1 MSQTRRQILSLATSA
16 AAAALLSSRP
26 GNAEGASVYPSKPI
40 KIIVPSAAGGPT
52 DVPARLAS
60 QILPKLGQP
69 VVVENRPGAAGA
81 LGTREVMK
89 AAPDGYTLLSGG
101 SAMLGVLPALS
112 SNVGYDP
119 TRDIAPVAL
128 FMEGFQ
134 ILVVHPSSPWTSV
147 SDVIAAA
154 KANPG
159 RFNYA
164 QVGTGHLTHLAG
176 ELFMLGTGTKLVGVP
191 YRSGGESLTAVLSQA
206 VHMTFE
212 NVAILLPLIAEGKLR
227 ALAVTSR
234 ARSPLVP
241 NIPTM
246 IEAGVPDYEVTGFFG
261 IEAPATTPTP
271 IVNLLNATINEAL
284 RTPEMTATMAKL
296 GVAPRPCSPEEFAAI
311 IAAYIQ
317 KWRVV
322 GKAANIKL
330 D

>member
-81 LGTREVMK
+81 LGTREVIARPPPTATRCCL
-89 AAPDGYTLLSGG
+89 AAPPC
-101 SAMLGVLPALS
+101 SACCRPCPPTSATTPRGTSLRSRCS
-112 SNVGYDP
+112 S
-119 TRDIAPVAL
+119 
-128 FMEGFQ
+128 EGFQ

-164 QVGTGHLTHLAG
+164 QVGTGRLTHLAG
-176 ELFMLGTGTKLVGVP
+176 ELFSAGHRHQTCWCPVSQRRRVGDCGPQPSRAHDVRERCNP
-191 YRSGGESLTAVLSQA
+191 ASADSR
-206 VHMTFE
+206 
-212 NVAILLPLIAEGKLR
+212 GKAAR
-227 ALAVTSR
+227 VGVTSR
-234 ARSPLVP
+234 ARSPLAP

-246 IEAGVPDYEVTGFFG
+246 IEAGRPGLRGATGLS
-261 IEAPATTPTP
+261 ASK
-271 IVNLLNATINEAL
+271 
-284 RTPEMTATMAKL
+284 RR
-296 GVAPRPCSPEEFAAI
+296 PRHRRLSSIC
-311 IAAYIQ
+311 
-317 KWRVV
+317 
-322 GKAANIKL
+322 
-330 D
+330 